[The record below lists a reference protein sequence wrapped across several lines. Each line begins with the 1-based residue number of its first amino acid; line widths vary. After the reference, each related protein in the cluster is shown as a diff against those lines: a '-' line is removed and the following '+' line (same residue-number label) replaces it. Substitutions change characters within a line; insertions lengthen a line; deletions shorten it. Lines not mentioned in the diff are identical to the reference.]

1 LQTTSDPH
9 NMTGPGVYTRKDQ
22 IFYRVIG
29 IASIVVALVM
39 FLLIGIS
46 GMLPT
51 FMGLLILPYIIFFL
65 LAGIF
70 LVARA
75 IRTRLALSAEGIA
88 YHTVWYQVRTTWD
101 NIERIG
107 TVGQR
112 EALLLRQPVPV
123 QGHGWLA
130 LFVRHTISAIPPA
143 AFGQT
148 TGDDPLAQ
156 DLKRY
161 LPHLFAPTD
170 RG

>member
-1 LQTTSDPH
+1 MQTTSDPQT
-9 NMTGPGVYTRKDQ
+9 MTGPGVYTRKDR

-29 IASIVVALVM
+29 IASIVVALIM
-39 FLLIGIS
+39 FLLVGIS

-65 LAGIF
+65 FVGVF

-75 IRTRLALSAEGIA
+75 IRTRLVLSAEGIA
-88 YHTVWYQVRTTWD
+88 YHTVWYQAQTTWD

-112 EALLLRQPVPV
+112 EALLLRQPVPA
-123 QGHGWLA
+123 QGHGWFA
-130 LFVRHTISAIPPA
+130 LFVRHTISAIPLA
-143 AFGQT
+143 AFGRT

-161 LPHLFAPTD
+161 LPHLFTPAE